1 MNLTSRSSAAPSVG
15 APCSWSSNCRA
26 RNPPP
31 AHRHPF
37 AHREPVEQGDS
48 QMKTAAR
55 ARVSKKGSTPTRE
68 RPASATLRTDW
79 AASPNRSSCPVPH
92 SNNPA
97 AAKQARGSLPDQPP
111 QAEILSAPTIQ
122 TSKGNRARSTQNCAA
137 AYGLSDA
144 SLVTLIICLP
154 SPKPS
159 SP

>member
-1 MNLTSRSSAAPSVG
+1 MVTFSKMMKPLLCLNASRSTVRGRTVPRRYS
-15 APCSWSSNCRA
+15 
-26 RNPPP
+26 
-31 AHRHPF
+31 HRYPYLF
-37 AHREPVEQGDS
+37 GLLMGDFVL
-48 QMKTAAR
+48 
-55 ARVSKKGSTPTRE
+55 VSKKCSTPTRE

-79 AASPNRSSCPVPH
+79 AASPNRSSCPDPH